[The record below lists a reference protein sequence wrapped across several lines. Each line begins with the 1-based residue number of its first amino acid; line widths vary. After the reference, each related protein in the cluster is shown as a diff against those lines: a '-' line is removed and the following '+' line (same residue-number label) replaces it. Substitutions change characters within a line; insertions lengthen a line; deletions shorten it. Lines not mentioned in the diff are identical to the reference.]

1 MDLDSCTHGTTP
13 EVPLVCGPAH
23 LGTASTN
30 IPTLRASG
38 QQNSGGHTGA
48 EHSVGFQGPE
58 TQQGS
63 MLTKLRQCMEQPEKD
78 TEKDPEKTLE
88 DRNLHGEGDCSFVWM
103 ISA

>member
-1 MDLDSCTHGTTP
+1 MRFSHGRKFFDLRNAQKSVTQIIYLG
-13 EVPLVCGPAH
+13 PLP
-23 LGTASTN
+23 
-30 IPTLRASG
+30 R
-38 QQNSGGHTGA
+38 GHTGA
-48 EHSVGFQGPE
+48 ERSVGFQGPE

-103 ISA
+103 IRA